1 MPKKKRYIII
11 VDSEGL
17 EEHHLEEALLAPHPS
32 WIKAVKIDVVS
43 ITGLIDRKPSEEA

>member
-1 MPKKKRYIII
+1 MPKKKRHIII

-17 EEHHLEEALLAPHPS
+17 EKHHLEEALLDPYPQ

-43 ITGLIDRKPSEEA
+43 ITELNREKK